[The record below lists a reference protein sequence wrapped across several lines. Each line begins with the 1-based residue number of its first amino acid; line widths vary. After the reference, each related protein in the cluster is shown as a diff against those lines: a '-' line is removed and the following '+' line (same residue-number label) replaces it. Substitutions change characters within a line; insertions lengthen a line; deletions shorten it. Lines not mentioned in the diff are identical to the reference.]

1 MAEPRPADLKLEKK
15 PTGKRMKIYEQQQQ
29 QQQQQQQNAIN
40 RQKKTAIMFNKLYS
54 NRSSG

>member
-15 PTGKRMKIYEQQQQ
+15 PIGKRMKIYEQQQQ
-29 QQQQQQQNAIN
+29 QQQQQNTIN

>member
-1 MAEPRPADLKLEKK
+1 MAEPRVADLKLEKK
-15 PTGKRMKIYEQQQQ
+15 PIGKRMKIYEQQQQ
-29 QQQQQQQNAIN
+29 QQQQNTIN

>member
-1 MAEPRPADLKLEKK
+1 MAEPRVADLKLEKK
-15 PTGKRMKIYEQQQQ
+15 PIGKRMKIYEQQQQ
-29 QQQQQQQNAIN
+29 QQQNTIN